1 LTCNNL
7 DLSIGDESIENT
19 RSIQK
24 KGCREVLYYNNHCN
38 MNKKPREKKLSGH
51 FEKVDKKMTDY
62 FYVSDDKPSGI
73 PNAFVISPSEA
84 FGN

>member
-1 LTCNNL
+1 
-7 DLSIGDESIENT
+7 
-19 RSIQK
+19 
-24 KGCREVLYYNNHCN
+24 